1 MPCLLC
7 LHSQTKPR
15 HQKKLSQ
22 SGNMGFLSQSS
33 KPLSSQVLF
42 VFSVL
47 IITLPNL
54 SSASEN
60 GTLSAYDILLQ
71 YDLPVGLLPKGA
83 TGYKINRETGEFE
96 AYLDKTCKFS
106 LENSY
111 DLEYKSTIKGV
122 ISKGRLKN
130 LKGVSVKVLI
140 LWLNIAE
147 VVRDGDE
154 LEFSVGIA
162 SADFPIDNFE
172 ESPQCGCGLNCDT
185 LNSVLSSSSI

>member
-1 MPCLLC
+1 
-7 LHSQTKPR
+7 
-15 HQKKLSQ
+15 
-22 SGNMGFLSQSS
+22 MGFLSQSS